1 MPERMF
7 TDEIS
12 ELLSE
17 VRDSMEY
24 RLLGDWSTVR
34 QNVVADIEREAWEI
48 TNNNEDI
55 ADYDIENLDDV
66 VYVYFDTEDYS
77 FGIKFRIENY
87 GGSWSVT
94 KVE

>member
-1 MPERMF
+1 MSERMF
-7 TDEIS
+7 TDENS
-12 ELLSE
+12 ELVFE
-17 VRDSMEY
+17 VRERMEY

-48 TNNNEDI
+48 TNNSEDI
-55 ADYDIENLDDV
+55 TDYDIENLDDV
-66 VYVYFDTEDYS
+66 VYVYFDTEYP